1 MPIDLMDLV
10 KSQLSGGV
18 MDVLTSQLGNGVS
31 KQQTSGAADNIMEV
45 LLGGI
50 ARNAQSPDGA
60 SALNNA
66 LEKDHDGGILDN
78 LQDLLG
84 GNNVQPQHERAMNG
98 AGILK
103 HILGDKQST
112 VIDAIS
118 KSNGLNTNQT
128 GNLMMKLAPLLL
140 GVLGQQKRQNGLDT
154 SGISDLLNGARQQQ
168 QQRASGSPIGGMLKN
183 LIDQDGDGNI
193 MDDLGGMLGK
203 FLKK

>member
-1 MPIDLMDLV
+1 MSINLMDLV

-18 MDVLTSQLGNGVS
+18 MDVLASQLGNGAT

-60 SALNNA
+60 NALNNA
-66 LEKDHDGGILDN
+66 LENDHDGGILNN

-84 GNNVQPQHERAMNG
+84 GNNAQPQYERAMNG

-103 HILGDKQST
+103 HILGDKQSS

-118 KSNGLNTNQT
+118 QSNGLNTNQT

-140 GVLGQQKRQNGLDT
+140 GVLGQQKKQNSLDVSGLT
-154 SGISDLLNGARQQQ
+154 DLLSGAKQQQ
-168 QQRASGSPIGGMLKN
+168 QQRATGSPLGGMLKN

>member
-1 MPIDLMDLV
+1 MSINLMDLV

-18 MDVLTSQLGNGVS
+18 MDVLASQLGNGVS

-60 SALNNA
+60 NALNNA
-66 LEKDHDGGILDN
+66 LEKDHDGGILN
-78 LQDLLG
+78 NIQDILG
-84 GNNVQPQHERAMNG
+84 GNNVQPQFERAMNG

-103 HILGDKQST
+103 HILGDKQSS

-118 KSNGLNTNQT
+118 KSNGLNTSQT
-128 GNLMMKLAPLLL
+128 GNLMLKLAPLLL
-140 GVLGQQKRQNGLDT
+140 GVLGQQKKQNGLDM

-168 QQRASGSPIGGMLKN
+168 QQRTSGSPLGGMLKN

-193 MDDLGGMLGK
+193 IDDVAGMLGK
-203 FLKK
+203 FLK

>member
-1 MPIDLMDLV
+1 MSINLMDLV

-18 MDVLTSQLGNGVS
+18 MDVLTSQLGSGVS

-60 SALNNA
+60 NALNNA

-84 GNNVQPQHERAMNG
+84 GNNVQPQYERAMNG

-103 HILGDKQST
+103 HILGDKQSS

-118 KSNGLNTNQT
+118 KSNGLNSNQT
-128 GNLMMKLAPLLL
+128 GSLMMKLAPLLL
-140 GVLGQQKRQNGLDT
+140 GVLGQQKKQNGLDT

-168 QQRASGSPIGGMLKN
+168 QQRASGSPLGGMLKN

-193 MDDLGGMLGK
+193 IDDIGGMLGK

>member
-1 MPIDLMDLV
+1 MSINLMDLV

-18 MDVLTSQLGNGVS
+18 MDVLTSQLGNGIS
-31 KQQTSGAADNIMEV
+31 KEQTSGAAENIMEV

-60 SALNNA
+60 NALNNA

-78 LQDLLG
+78 LQDILG
-84 GNNVQPQHERAMNG
+84 GNNVQPQYKRAMNG

-103 HILGDKQST
+103 HILGDKQSGI
-112 VIDAIS
+112 IDAIS
-118 KSNGLNTNQT
+118 KNNGLNTNQT

-140 GVLGQQKRQNGLDT
+140 GVLGQQKRQNGLNAA
-154 SGISDLLNGARQQQ
+154 GIMDLLNGARQQQ
-168 QQRASGSPIGGMLKN
+168 QQRTSGSPLGGMLKN
-183 LIDQDGDGNI
+183 FIDKDGDGSI
-193 MDDLGGMLGK
+193 IDDVTGMLGR